1 MFILI
6 HFPNNL
12 AKKCCIVSAS
22 FFSDC
27 VYACVHMCVFFK
39 GFFLGFFFGSLNMK
53 FGPNNIL
60 S

>member
-1 MFILI
+1 MFILM

-27 VYACVHMCVFFK
+27 VYACVRMCVFFK
-39 GFFLGFFFGSLNMK
+39 GFFFFLVVL
-53 FGPNNIL
+53 I
-60 S
+60 